1 MHSRWIPG
9 LVTNQ
14 ARGQPTR
21 FNVPFHSHAAGS
33 EEGRRLLKNRGLSA
47 TSWW

>member
-14 ARGQPTR
+14 VRGQPVL
-21 FNVPFHSHAAGS
+21 FLIDDDAAGS

-47 TSWW
+47 TSSW